1 MLMLNMI
8 LDIKNGWGKNYY
20 SRIDQNFLAIEAFYL
35 NNFIKNNKNMQN
47 LYGPGRAR
55 SIDNIMP

>member
-1 MLMLNMI
+1 MI
-8 LDIKNGWGKNYY
+8 LDIKNGWGQNYY
-20 SRIDQNFLAIEAFYL
+20 SRIDQNLLAIEAFYL

-55 SIDNIMP
+55 SIDNIIP